1 MRTVLPGKP
10 QAKLQAVSTALWEGQ
25 RLVAYISGNAL
36 VILSGPHSLIQT
48 IYDDQLL
55 TLEAVVIDEAT
66 GNIAVSSSEEVHIY
80 KPYGK
85 EEGDLK
91 WSFQSS
97 LHVPSHDNDVLT
109 LSWGTEEELLIGY
122 SSLRLYQTTGVDT
135 LIWNCSLPKPVK
147 IASFSY
153 DASLIAST
161 SHHDRLIKV
170 WRRQSFGSDD
180 TRFNFTYLPHPTAV
194 TDIHWRRPHDRQQI
208 LDHGLFSICADSKI
222 RVWAAT
228 DPHGLQAL
236 QLWAEIDMQ
245 EAIQPRHIET
255 PHQSS
260 DRYAFIIGS
269 EDFRFATERA
279 LQAASSDRQRDHH
292 ALEHLL
298 EVAKTSPEICVVV
311 DRCGNMSAW
320 GLENVGCKSRK
331 DTDKFNI
338 AHVENVKLSFLR
350 DVKPE
355 QANVKFLTFCS
366 QQSDSPF
373 TLLVHHFDGRI
384 MWYESKVE
392 ELFDPSP
399 RQQRLKPKALW
410 TGHDGSVK
418 KIVRSGSGK
427 ALISRTNDNEGLI
440 WKQGN
445 DKSGMALTRSSSLSC
460 PEHIH
465 RSCLLQEGDFVVN
478 LHHHSISLWDARSPV
493 ARLAV
498 SCAFQVEG
506 KPLCLI
512 PLPNSNTNS
521 LSHYVATIT
530 SMMEAIVWKVD
541 IPSRSQQLIDE
552 DSIAAMVPF
561 CASELG
567 MQDDLVFVLPV
578 DPAGSLST
586 TSEYLDTF
594 AKDLAI
600 SYTDSGVLRAWTA
613 TLDLDKGSVN
623 WLVTSTTE
631 TGIYDPSLASGSSI
645 RKIAVVD
652 SAKTGLTIWDPWS
665 GQLEFDAKYG
675 SSDSIQD
682 LDWSSTPDEQS
693 ILAVGFPYK
702 VKILAQMRYDYLN
715 AGPAWVPIREIHIK
729 ELTSHP
735 IGDSVWLGSGNLVV
749 GTGNQLYVY
758 DKAVDTSN
766 DKIMDLSIP
775 VHQHQSLSIFDLVT
789 YLNGPLPVFHPQFL
803 AQCILAGKLVQV
815 QRIIIG
821 LYKALKFFVT
831 GDDVD
836 SFVAMRPSD
845 FYVEQKDVSY
855 AAKKE
860 TRSSYADIFDDDEPE
875 TVTEELATS
884 LIENLAKLAIP
895 QLSSHEQ
902 FYLADIIECV
912 ATAEKQRRS
921 MDENAMRYLLFFRQH
936 MIRRSQP
943 PATQVSI
950 SWREIIWAYH
960 SDSQDILVDLIS
972 RHYHGRMLWKHAR
985 ESGMFMWM
993 TDLTALRAQFEVI
1006 ARNEYT
1012 KTDEKNPIDCSLHY
1026 LALKKKNV
1034 LVGLWRMAAWNREQ
1048 SGTQKLLRND
1058 FSEARWKTAA
1068 LKNAYALLG
1077 KRRFGEYAA
1086 AFFLLAGNLQDAI
1099 NVCANQLHDLQLA
1112 IAVARV
1118 YDGDDSLVLRSLL
1131 EEKVLPQA
1139 AFEGNRWLATWAFW
1153 MLGRRDMAVRVL
1165 ISPVYTLF
1173 DSPETPNLKS
1183 KSYLSS
1189 DPALVVLYKQ
1199 LRGKTLQAL
1208 KGASKVSPR
1217 AEWDFVVQNARLY
1230 DRMGCDLL
1238 ALDLVRNWEF
1248 LRLPK
1253 ETNTNGTL
1261 PPDPRNM
1268 LRRRSSLVVDDMPG
1282 PRSPTE
1288 QKMKPIGK
1296 PAPTVFEEP
1305 STNSLLDSFGF

>member
-1 MRTVLPGKP
+1 M
-10 QAKLQAVSTALWEGQ
+10 
-25 RLVAYISGNAL
+25 
-36 VILSGPHSLIQT
+36 
-48 IYDDQLL
+48 
-55 TLEAVVIDEAT
+55 
-66 GNIAVSSSEEVHIY
+66 
-80 KPYGK
+80 
-85 EEGDLK
+85 
-91 WSFQSS
+91 
-97 LHVPSHDNDVLT
+97 
-109 LSWGTEEELLIGY
+109 IGY
-122 SSLRLYQTTGVDT
+122 SSLRLYQTAGVDT

-255 PHQSS
+255 LHQSS
-260 DRYAFIIGS
+260 DRYAFIIDS
-269 EDFRFATERA
+269 EDFRLATERA

-775 VHQHQSLSIFDLVT
+775 VHQHHSLSIFDLVT

-836 SFVAMRPSD
+836 SFVTMRPSD
-845 FYVEQKDVSY
+845 FYVEQK
-855 AAKKE
+855 
-860 TRSSYADIFDDDEPE
+860 
-875 TVTEELATS
+875 VT
-884 LIENLAKLAIP
+884 
-895 QLSSHEQ
+895 Q
-902 FYLADIIECV
+902 C
-912 ATAEKQRRS
+912 
-921 MDENAMRYLLFFRQH
+921 
-936 MIRRSQP
+936 
-943 PATQVSI
+943 
-950 SWREIIWAYH
+950 
-960 SDSQDILVDLIS
+960 
-972 RHYHGRMLWKHAR
+972 
-985 ESGMFMWM
+985 
-993 TDLTALRAQFEVI
+993 
-1006 ARNEYT
+1006 
-1012 KTDEKNPIDCSLHY
+1012 
-1026 LALKKKNV
+1026 
-1034 LVGLWRMAAWNREQ
+1034 NRC
-1048 SGTQKLLRND
+1048 TCN
-1058 FSEARWKTAA
+1058 
-1068 LKNAYALLG
+1068 
-1077 KRRFGEYAA
+1077 
-1086 AFFLLAGNLQDAI
+1086 
-1099 NVCANQLHDLQLA
+1099 C
-1112 IAVARV
+1112 
-1118 YDGDDSLVLRSLL
+1118 
-1131 EEKVLPQA
+1131 
-1139 AFEGNRWLATWAFW
+1139 
-1153 MLGRRDMAVRVL
+1153 
-1165 ISPVYTLF
+1165 
-1173 DSPETPNLKS
+1173 
-1183 KSYLSS
+1183 
-1189 DPALVVLYKQ
+1189 
-1199 LRGKTLQAL
+1199 
-1208 KGASKVSPR
+1208 
-1217 AEWDFVVQNARLY
+1217 
-1230 DRMGCDLL
+1230 
-1238 ALDLVRNWEF
+1238 
-1248 LRLPK
+1248 
-1253 ETNTNGTL
+1253 
-1261 PPDPRNM
+1261 
-1268 LRRRSSLVVDDMPG
+1268 
-1282 PRSPTE
+1282 
-1288 QKMKPIGK
+1288 
-1296 PAPTVFEEP
+1296 
-1305 STNSLLDSFGF
+1305 

>member
-10 QAKLQAVSTALWEGQ
+10 QAKLQAVCTALWEGQ
-25 RLVAYISGNAL
+25 RLVSYISGNAL

-55 TLEAVVIDEAT
+55 ALEAVVIDEAT
-66 GNIAVSSSEEVHIY
+66 GKIAVCSSEEVHIY

-85 EEGDLK
+85 KEGALK

-97 LHVPSHDNDVLT
+97 LQFPSHSNGTLT
-109 LSWGTEEELLIGY
+109 LSWGSEEELLIGS
-122 SSLRLYQTTGVDT
+122 SSLRLYQTAEDDALV
-135 LIWNCSLPKPVK
+135 WNRSLPKPVK

-153 DASLIAST
+153 DANLIAST
-161 SHHDRLIKV
+161 GHHDRLIKI

-180 TRFNFTYLPHPTAV
+180 TRFDFTYLPHPTAV
-194 TDIHWRRPHDRQQI
+194 TYIHWRRPHYRQQT
-208 LDHGLFSICADSKI
+208 LDHVLFSISADSKVRI
-222 RVWAAT
+222 WAAT

-245 EAIQPRHIET
+245 EAIQPRQIET
-255 PHQSS
+255 SHQSS
-260 DRYAFIIGS
+260 KRYAFIIDS
-269 EDFRFATERA
+269 KDFTFATERA
-279 LQAASSDRQRDHH
+279 VQAAASGGQQEHH

-298 EVAKTSPEICVVV
+298 EVAKTSPEVCVVV
-311 DRCGNMSAW
+311 DRRGNMSAW
-320 GLENVGCKSRK
+320 GLENVGCKARQT
-331 DTDKFNI
+331 TDKFNI
-338 AHVENVKLSFLR
+338 AHIENVKLSFLR
-350 DVKPE
+350 DVNPE
-355 QANVKFLTFCS
+355 QDNVHFLNFCS
-366 QQSDSPF
+366 QQTDSLF
-373 TLLVHHFDGRI
+373 SLLVHHFDGRI
-384 MWYESKVE
+384 MWYESKLE

-399 RQQRLKPKALW
+399 RQQRLQTKALW

-427 ALISRTNDNEGLI
+427 ALISRTNENEGLI
-440 WKQGN
+440 WKQRN
-445 DKSGMALTRSSSLSC
+445 DNTGMALTRTSSLSC

-465 RSCLLQEGDFVVN
+465 RSCLLQEGDFVIN

-493 ARLAV
+493 APLVA
-498 SCAFQVEG
+498 SCAFHAEG

-512 PLPNSNTNS
+512 PLPNPDPKS
-521 LSHYVATIT
+521 LSYYVATIT
-530 SMMEAIVWKVD
+530 SMMEAIAWKVD
-541 IPSRSQQLIDE
+541 LPPKSQRHLNQ
-552 DSIAAMVPF
+552 DSIPVMESF
-561 CASELG
+561 CTSDLG
-567 MQDDLVFVLPV
+567 MQDNLSFVLPV
-578 DPAGSLST
+578 DPAGSISAA
-586 TSEYLDTF
+586 SEFLDTC
-594 AKDLAI
+594 AKDVAI

-613 TLDLDKGSVN
+613 TLDLDKDSVN

-631 TGIYDPSLASGSSI
+631 TGISNPSLASGSSI

-665 GQLEFDAKYG
+665 GQLEFDAKYE

-702 VKILAQMRYDYLN
+702 VVILAQMRYDYLN
-715 AGPAWVPIREIHIK
+715 AGPAWVPIRELHIK

-735 IGDSVWLGSGNLVV
+735 IGDSTWLGSGNLVI
-749 GTGNQLYVY
+749 GAGNQLFVY
-758 DKAVDTSN
+758 DKAVETSD

-775 VHQHQSLSIFDLVT
+775 AHQHLSLSIFDLVT

-803 AQCILAGKLVQV
+803 AQCILAGKLIQV
-815 QRIIIG
+815 QQIIIG
-821 LYKALKFFVT
+821 LYKALKFFVA
-831 GDDVD
+831 GDDLD
-836 SFVAMRPSD
+836 SFVNMRPSD
-845 FYVEQKDVSY
+845 FYTEQEDFSY
-855 AAKKE
+855 PAKKE
-860 TRSSYADIFDDDEPE
+860 MRSWYADFVNDDEPE
-875 TVTEELATS
+875 TVTEELAAS
-884 LIENLAKLAIP
+884 LNENLAKLAIP

-902 FYLADIIECV
+902 FFLADIVECV

-921 MDENAMRYLLFFRQH
+921 MDENAMRYLLVFRQH
-936 MIRRSQP
+936 MIRKSQ
-943 PATQVSI
+943 ALTAQVSI
-950 SWREIIWAYH
+950 TWREMNWAYH
-960 SDSQDILVDLIS
+960 SGSQDILVDLVS
-972 RHYHGRMLWKHAR
+972 RQFHGRMLWEHAR

-1012 KTDEKNPIDCSLHY
+1012 KTDEKNPIDCSLYY
-1026 LALKKKNV
+1026 LALKKKSV

-1077 KRRFGEYAA
+1077 KRRFEYAA

-1112 IAVARV
+1112 VAVARV

-1139 AFEGNRWLATWAFW
+1139 AFEGDRWLATWAFW
-1153 MLGRRDMAVRVL
+1153 MLGQRDMAVRVL
-1165 ISPVYTLF
+1165 ISPVYNLI
-1173 DSPETPNLKS
+1173 DSPEAPNLQS
-1183 KSYLSS
+1183 KSYLAS

-1208 KGASKVSPR
+1208 KGASKISPR
-1217 AEWDFVVQNARLY
+1217 AEWDFVIQNARLY

-1248 LRLPK
+1248 LRQPK
-1253 ETNTNGTL
+1253 ETVTNGNY

-1268 LRRRSSLVVDDMPG
+1268 LRRRSSVVVDDMSS

-1288 QKMKPIGK
+1288 QKVKPMGK

-1305 STNSLLDSFGF
+1305 STSSLLDSFGF

>member
-1 MRTVLPGKP
+1 M
-10 QAKLQAVSTALWEGQ
+10 S
-25 RLVAYISGNAL
+25 YISGNAL

-55 TLEAVVIDEAT
+55 ALEAVVIDEAT
-66 GNIAVSSSEEVHIY
+66 GKIAVCSSEEVHIY

-85 EEGDLK
+85 EEGALK

-97 LHVPSHDNDVLT
+97 LQFPSHSNGTLT
-109 LSWGTEEELLIGY
+109 LSWGSEEELLIGS
-122 SSLRLYQTTGVDT
+122 SSLRLYQTAEDDALV
-135 LIWNCSLPKPVK
+135 WNRSLPKPVK
-147 IASFSY
+147 IARFSY
-153 DASLIAST
+153 DANLIAST
-161 SHHDRLIKV
+161 GHHDRLIKI

-180 TRFNFTYLPHPTAV
+180 TRFDFTYLPHPTAV
-194 TDIHWRRPHDRQQI
+194 TYIHWRRPHYRQQT
-208 LDHGLFSICADSKI
+208 LDHVLFSICADSKVRI
-222 RVWAAT
+222 WAAT

-245 EAIQPRHIET
+245 EAIQPRQIET
-255 PHQSS
+255 SHQSS
-260 DRYAFIIGS
+260 KRYAFIIDS
-269 EDFRFATERA
+269 KDFTFATERA
-279 LQAASSDRQRDHH
+279 VQAAASGGQQEHH

-298 EVAKTSPEICVVV
+298 EVAKTSPEVCVVV
-311 DRCGNMSAW
+311 DRRGNMSAW
-320 GLENVGCKSRK
+320 GLENVGCKARQT
-331 DTDKFNI
+331 TDKFNI

-350 DVKPE
+350 DVNPE
-355 QANVKFLTFCS
+355 QDNVHFLNFCS
-366 QQSDSPF
+366 QQTDSPF
-373 TLLVHHFDGRI
+373 SLLVHHFDGRI
-384 MWYESKVE
+384 MWYESKLE

-399 RQQRLKPKALW
+399 RQQRLQTKALW

-427 ALISRTNDNEGLI
+427 ALISRTNENEGLI
-440 WKQGN
+440 WKQRN
-445 DKSGMALTRSSSLSC
+445 DNTGMALTRTSSLSC

-465 RSCLLQEGDFVVN
+465 RSCLLQEGDFVIN

-493 ARLAV
+493 APLVA
-498 SCAFQVEG
+498 SCAFHAEG

-512 PLPNSNTNS
+512 PLPNPDPKS
-521 LSHYVATIT
+521 LSYYVATIT
-530 SMMEAIVWKVD
+530 SMMEAIAWKVD
-541 IPSRSQQLIDE
+541 LPPKSQRHLNQ
-552 DSIAAMVPF
+552 DSIPVMESF
-561 CASELG
+561 CTSDLG
-567 MQDDLVFVLPV
+567 MQDNLSFVLPV
-578 DPAGSLST
+578 DPAGSISAA
-586 TSEYLDTF
+586 SDFLDTC
-594 AKDLAI
+594 AKDVAI

-613 TLDLDKGSVN
+613 TLDLDKDSVN

-631 TGIYDPSLASGSSI
+631 TGLSNPSLASGSSI

-665 GQLEFDAKYG
+665 GQLEFDAKYE
-675 SSDSIQD
+675 SPDSIQD

-702 VKILAQMRYDYLN
+702 VVILAQMRYDYLN
-715 AGPAWVPIREIHIK
+715 AGPAWVPIRELHIK

-735 IGDSVWLGSGNLVV
+735 IGDSTWLGSGNLVI
-749 GTGNQLYVY
+749 GAGNQLFVY
-758 DKAVDTSN
+758 DKAVETSD

-775 VHQHQSLSIFDLVT
+775 VHQHLSLSIFDLVT

-803 AQCILAGKLVQV
+803 AQCILAGKLIQV
-815 QRIIIG
+815 QQIIIG
-821 LYKALKFFVT
+821 LYKALKFFVA
-831 GDDVD
+831 GDDLD
-836 SFVAMRPSD
+836 SFVNMRPSD
-845 FYVEQKDVSY
+845 FYTEQEDFSY
-855 AAKKE
+855 PAKKE
-860 TRSSYADIFDDDEPE
+860 MRSWYADFVNDDEPE
-875 TVTEELATS
+875 TVTEELAAS
-884 LIENLAKLAIP
+884 LNENLAKLAIP

-902 FYLADIIECV
+902 FFLADIVECV

-921 MDENAMRYLLFFRQH
+921 MDENAMRYLFVFRQH
-936 MIRRSQP
+936 MIRKSQ
-943 PATQVSI
+943 AFTAQVSI
-950 SWREIIWAYH
+950 TWREMNWAYH
-960 SDSQDILVDLIS
+960 SGSQDILVDLVS
-972 RHYHGRMLWKHAR
+972 RQFHGRMLWEHAR

-993 TDLTALRAQFEVI
+993 TDLNALRAQFEVI

-1012 KTDEKNPIDCSLHY
+1012 KTDEKNPIDCSLYY
-1026 LALKKKNV
+1026 LALKKKSV

-1077 KRRFGEYAA
+1077 KRRFEYAA

-1112 IAVARV
+1112 VAVARV

-1139 AFEGNRWLATWAFW
+1139 AFEGDRWLATWAFW
-1153 MLGRRDMAVRVL
+1153 MLGQRDMAVRVL
-1165 ISPVYTLF
+1165 ISPVYNLI
-1173 DSPETPNLKS
+1173 DSPEAPNLQS
-1183 KSYLSS
+1183 KSYLAS

-1208 KGASKVSPR
+1208 KGASKISPR
-1217 AEWDFVVQNARLY
+1217 AEWDFVIQNARLY

-1248 LRLPK
+1248 LRQPK
-1253 ETNTNGTL
+1253 ETVTNGNY

-1268 LRRRSSLVVDDMPG
+1268 LRRRSSVVIDDMPS

-1288 QKMKPIGK
+1288 QKVKPMGK

-1305 STNSLLDSFGF
+1305 STSSLLDSFGF